1 MKFRNLAFIAAIFS
15 LCWILPA
22 ESSTLYNKIEAAAI
36 LDYARNCMLADVNNA
51 TPPKAPEIAL
61 KEQHPCFVTF
71 FQGKRVFA
79 CFGSFSPRKS
89 NLAEEIRENIRLA
102 LLNDPRARN
111 VSYEMVKT
119 AGIQITFPEHLR
131 TVQNYN
137 EINPTKEGM
146 FIESENSGVAFV
158 PGEAKTASWA
168 FRQGLQRL
176 GEKDPK
182 AVRIYKFN
190 STFISTRLI

>member
-1 MKFRNLAFIAAIFS
+1 MKFKNLIFIAVIFS
-15 LCWILPA
+15 LCWTSPVK
-22 ESSTLYNKIEAAAI
+22 SSTLYNKIETVA
-36 LDYARNCMLADVNNA
+36 LLNYARYCMLANINNT
-51 TPPKAPEIAL
+51 TPPKAPEFAL
-61 KEQHPCFVTF
+61 KEQRPCFVTF

-111 VSYEMVKT
+111 VSYEMAKT

-131 TVQNYN
+131 AVQNYN
-137 EINPTKEGM
+137 EINPAREGM
-146 FIESENSGVAFV
+146 FIESDNSGVAFV

-168 FRQGLQRL
+168 FRQGLRRL

-182 AVRIYKFN
+182 AVRIYKFDA
-190 STFISTRLI
+190 TAISTRQ